1 MKHQIRR
8 NCIAASIC
16 MAMLAGTVYADE
28 MAQNFELPTAT
39 SFYTNNNP
47 LNNPLNNPQ
56 SYLLALNEADTGKE
70 PVAMPVT
77 EASKFEP
84 PFFSGSNAHKYLG
97 IGTVILVGLA
107 AVTAPGEGCE
117 ENCTGAVP
125 PRQTSGTNHTRFA
138 RAAATMAAATV
149 TTGLLYHWDDFHLE
163 DGFTDPDNQHAML
176 GAAGALLMLYAVNK
190 SLNSAVPTSHGG
202 TAELGGVAMA
212 VAIKMTW

>member
-1 MKHQIRR
+1 MKR
-8 NCIAASIC
+8 NVRFKNIAAGIC
-16 MAMLAGTVYADE
+16 MAALAGTVHADDT
-28 MAQNFELPTAT
+28 ALNLELPSAA
-39 SFYTNNNP
+39 SFYTSNNSP
-47 LNNPLNNPQ
+47 IKPQ
-56 SYLLALNEADTGKE
+56 SYLLALNEADAGKE
-70 PVAMPVT
+70 SIAMPVMET
-77 EASKFEP
+77 TDFEP

-117 ENCTGAVP
+117 ENCTGAEP

-138 RAAATMAAATV
+138 RAAATLAAATV

-163 DGFTDPDNQHAML
+163 DGFSDPDNQHAML

-212 VAIKMTW
+212 VAIKLTW